1 MEKRLYRV
9 KEDRILFG
17 VLAGIARY
25 LELDPA
31 IVRIAFILLCLVQP
45 VFVLGYFLMAIAIPE
60 KKAENIPGGLGDAE
74 TPASDYTPD
83 DQKNRNFI
91 GIVLVAIGAY
101 VLLEEYVFF
110 PFGIR
115 ELAGLLMVALGVYV
129 LIKK

>member
-1 MEKRLYRV
+1 MEKRLYRER
-9 KEDRILFG
+9 EDRILFG

-31 IVRIAFILLCLVQP
+31 IVRIAFILVCLVQP
-45 VFVLGYFLMAIAIPE
+45 VFILGYFLMAIAIPE
-60 KKAENIPGGLGDAE
+60 KKAANTPEGFDDVE
-74 TPASDYTPD
+74 TPAFNYAPD
-83 DQKNRNFI
+83 ERKNRNFI

-110 PFGIR
+110 PFGVR